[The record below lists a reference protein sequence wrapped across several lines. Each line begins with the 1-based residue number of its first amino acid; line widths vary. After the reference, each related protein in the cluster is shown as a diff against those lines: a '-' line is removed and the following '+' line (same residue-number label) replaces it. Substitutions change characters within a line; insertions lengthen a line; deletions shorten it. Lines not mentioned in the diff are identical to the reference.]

1 MNGGYDIV
9 SIVKSFGKNKSN
21 IVFCESKKNAVNWAR
36 QYIEDM
42 PDIDNEELNDLI
54 KDISEDIHSDCYL
67 TTTLRKG
74 SPKDNKIVMIKNSLL
89 KCPKVTEEV
98 QKVKYNYRDLFNE
111 KK

>member
-1 MNGGYDIV
+1 MDCHHVVGWIIDTIGLLNGGYDIV

-21 IVFCESKKNAVNWAR
+21 IIFCESKKNAVNWAR

-74 SPKDNKIVMIKNSLL
+74 VA
-89 KCPKVTEEV
+89 
-98 QKVKYNYRDLFNE
+98 
-111 KK
+111 